1 MAFYFRHYED
11 DFEPDDEDLIQQELN
26 RVQQSNSSPQFLGG
40 ESKDDLYDFSTNNL
54 GYWLAGAYEGHIDQG
69 WWRVWKEGFLCVLN
83 WVQTL
88 AMQKMTTNPFHHV
101 LNLKENPLDK
111 NFWQQQKLL
120 CLSIL
125 SYFYILVEACY
136 TVHMEWFEL
145 SKFTWFS

>member
-1 MAFYFRHYED
+1 MDSYFRHYED

-54 GYWLAGAYEGHIDQG
+54 GYWLVGAYGGHIDQG
-69 WWRVWKEGFLCVLN
+69 GWSVWKEGSLCGFN
-83 WVQTL
+83 GVQTL

-101 LNLKENPLDK
+101 LKENPLYK
-111 NFWQQQKLL
+111 NFWQQLKLL
-120 CLSIL
+120 CLSTM

-136 TVHMEWFEL
+136 TVHMEWFKL